1 MNSFIKLSR
10 TQFTTTEA
18 SILRSFTYGSVE
30 LHGEKANLSARPDY
44 GIWHGVHEAICL
56 NVLIVEAKNIDSGV
70 AQALGYMGCIHRERK
85 RFPKRHSTVY
95 GMASNGSASWFLK
108 ISNDSKGVRIPP
120 ISPRTQGMSVAKEL
134 DWWLSPADTFA
145 GMSGGG
151 WDSVFP
157 TLALEVDVSES
168 YSQLCKN
175 AQWWYSNSD
184 HLTRCVV
191 IITATRS
198 PTWRVDV

>member
-1 MNSFIKLSR
+1 
-10 TQFTTTEA
+10 
-18 SILRSFTYGSVE
+18 
-30 LHGEKANLSARPDY
+30 
-44 GIWHGVHEAICL
+44 
-56 NVLIVEAKNIDSGV
+56 
-70 AQALGYMGCIHRERK
+70 
-85 RFPKRHSTVY
+85 
-95 GMASNGSASWFLK
+95 
-108 ISNDSKGVRIPP
+108 
-120 ISPRTQGMSVAKEL
+120 MSVAKEL

-175 AQWWYSNSD
+175 AQ
-184 HLTRCVV
+184 CVV